1 VTYDAPV
8 QTTPTQDEG
17 YRQPLT
23 PAWLSWLGAVGWR
36 ILATVGL
43 AIVVLWLAITLS
55 TTTASV
61 LLAGIVAATFA
72 PYVMALR
79 NRGWG
84 RAKAAGVVTLAAVL
98 IFSAIVVLIVLAF
111 VPQAVAVVTALQTGL
126 VQLQKIAADYSLPPE
141 YAGMA
146 AKVTENVRTWLTA
159 EVTALVSAGAIVV
172 TVSILAGLLTFYLLS
187 DGDKAFTW
195 AVPDSMGWRRQ
206 PIREAAVDAMQRVGG
221 YLRGSAILGA
231 VYALTDLVA
240 LLLVGV
246 GIPLAAPL
254 SVLVFVSSFIPYIGG
269 ILATVCLLLVTLGA
283 LGSQAAFVLFL
294 LMVVRNVI
302 VSNLLRPVV
311 YGKTVNLH
319 PAVVLLVLP
328 VGFTI
333 AGVFGLFVAIPLA
346 AFFLS
351 ISGAVAS
358 VLDDQ
363 EPELRQPVDQDADP
377 AVPVWLDRLGQ
388 WSVRLLIVAALGGVA
403 VFIAGA
409 VPLVVATLTIG
420 VILAATFRPAVL
432 ALRRR
437 GWGAGR
443 SALAVTAGGWGISLL
458 VIVVSIASLVANAP
472 ALVSTGTDAAS
483 SISDSELV
491 KSLVGQ
497 VGSGFIAA
505 LSAIVQGIAGFAV
518 TMLLGALLTFYM
530 LRDGGRGWASVTSR
544 ASGWRSETIDTA
556 GQRAVAVLSGYMVS
570 TGVLSAF
577 GAASTAVIMAIL
589 GLPLI
594 LPIAFL
600 SFILGFIPYIGGA
613 IGTFLA
619 FFVAVKVGTTQDII
633 VMAVWVLVFNI
644 VQGSFLGPVVYGK
657 AVSLHPAIVLIS
669 IPAGGQ
675 LAGIMGMFLAV
686 PILGIVA
693 AVWRSVLAVMSD
705 REHAIALRGGSS
717 PPGASV
723 AGSDPPDPPM
733 TPEPE
738 AATRLLDRRD
748 GTGPA

>member
-1 VTYDAPV
+1 MTYDAPMD
-8 QTTPTQDEG
+8 TNPLPDEG

-23 PAWLSWLGAVGWR
+23 PEWLSWLGAVGWR

-43 AIVVLWLAITLS
+43 AIVVVWLAITLS

-98 IFSAIVVLIVLAF
+98 IISAIVVLIALAF

-126 VQLQKIAADYSLPPE
+126 AQLQKIAADYSVPPE
-141 YAGMA
+141 YAAMV
-146 AKVTENVRTWLTA
+146 AKVTEDIKDWLTA
-159 EVTALVSAGAIVV
+159 EVTALVSAGAVVV
-172 TVSILAGLLTFYLLS
+172 TVAILAGLLTFYLLS
-187 DGDKAFTW
+187 DGDKAFAW

-231 VYALTDLVA
+231 VYAVTDLVF
-240 LLLVGV
+240 LVIVGV

-254 SVLVFVSSFIPYIGG
+254 SVLVFISSFIPYIGG
-269 ILATVCLLLVTLGA
+269 ILATAFLLLVSLGA
-283 LGSQAAFVLFL
+283 LGSQAAFMLFL

-346 AFFLS
+346 AFVMS
-351 ISGAVAS
+351 ISGAAAS

-363 EPELRQPVDQDADP
+363 EPELRQPGDQDADP
-377 AVPVWLDRLGQ
+377 GVPAWLDRLGQ
-388 WSVRLLIVAALGGVA
+388 WSVRLLIVAALVGVA
-403 VFIAGA
+403 VFIADA
-409 VPLVVATLTIG
+409 VPMVVATLTIG
-420 VILAATFRPAVL
+420 LILAATFRPATL
-432 ALRRR
+432 ALQRR

-472 ALVSTGTDAAS
+472 ALVSTGSDGAN
-483 SISDSELV
+483 SISDGELI
-491 KSLVGQ
+491 KSLAGQ
-497 VGSGFIAA
+497 VGSGFIGA
-505 LSAIVQGIAGFAV
+505 LSAVVQGIAGFVVA
-518 TMLLGALLTFYM
+518 MLLAALLTFYM
-530 LRDGGRGWASVTSR
+530 LRDGGRAWASVTSR
-544 ASGWRSETIDTA
+544 SSGWRSETIDAA

-577 GAASTAVIMAIL
+577 GAASTAIIMAIL

-613 IGTFLA
+613 IGTILA
-619 FFVAVKVGTTQDII
+619 FLVAVKVGTTQDII
-633 VMAVWVLVFNI
+633 VMLLWVLVFNI
-644 VQGSFLGPVVYGK
+644 VQGSFLAPVVYGK
-657 AVSLHPAIVLIS
+657 AVSLHPAIVLIA

-686 PILGIVA
+686 PVLGIVA
-693 AVWRSVLAVMSD
+693 AIWRSVLAVMSD
-705 REHAIALRGGSS
+705 RENAIALVGGSS
-717 PPGASV
+717 PPGAGV
-723 AGSDPPDPPM
+723 AGSDPPDTDV
-733 TPEPE
+733 TPESEVAPRPTGL
-738 AATRLLDRRD
+738 AGDA
-748 GTGPA
+748 GPA

>member
-1 VTYDAPV
+1 METNPL
-8 QTTPTQDEG
+8 QDEG
-17 YRQPLT
+17 YRQRLT
-23 PAWLSWLGAVGWR
+23 PEWLSWLGAVAWR

-43 AIVVLWLAITLS
+43 VAVVLWLAITLS
-55 TTTASV
+55 TTTVSL

-79 NRGWG
+79 KRGWG

-98 IFSAIVVLIVLAF
+98 IISAIVVLIALAF
-111 VPQAVAVVTALQTGL
+111 VPQAVAVVSSLQTGL
-126 VQLQKIAADYSLPPE
+126 VRLQQIAADYALPPE

-146 AKVTENVRTWLTA
+146 AKVTEDIKTWLTA
-159 EVTALVSAGAIVV
+159 EVTALVSAGAVVV
-172 TVSILAGLLTFYLLS
+172 TVSILAGLLTFHLLS

-195 AVPDSMGWRRQ
+195 AVPDTMGWRRQ
-206 PIREAAVDAMQRVGG
+206 PIRHAAVDAMQRVGG

-231 VYALTDLVA
+231 VYAVTDLVF
-240 LLLVGV
+240 LVLVGV
-246 GIPLAAPL
+246 EIPLAAPL
-254 SVLVFVSSFIPYIGG
+254 SVLVFAASFIPYIGG
-269 ILATVCLLLVTLGA
+269 LLATVCLVLVTLGA

-328 VGFTI
+328 VGFTM

-346 AFFLS
+346 AFFVS
-351 ISGAVAS
+351 VSGAVAS

-363 EPELRQPVDQDADP
+363 EPELRQPGDQDADP
-377 AVPVWLDRLGQ
+377 GVPVWLDRLGQ

-403 VFIAGA
+403 VFIAGV

-420 VILAATFRPAVL
+420 IILAATFRPAVL

-472 ALVSTGTDAAS
+472 ALVNTGTDAAN
-483 SISDSELV
+483 SISDSDLI
-491 KSLVGQ
+491 KSLAGQ
-497 VGSGFIAA
+497 IGSGFIAA
-505 LSAIVQGIAGFAV
+505 LSAIVEGIAGFAV

-544 ASGWRSETIDTA
+544 SSGWRSETIDQA
-556 GQRAVAVLSGYMVS
+556 GQRAVTVLSGYMIS

-577 GAASTAVIMAIL
+577 GAASTAIIMFVL

-613 IGTFLA
+613 IGTVLA
-619 FFVAVKVGTTQDII
+619 FLVAVKVGTTQDII
-633 VMAVWVLVFNI
+633 VMAAWVLVFNI
-644 VQGSFLGPVVYGK
+644 VQGSFLAPVVYGK
-657 AVSLHPAIVLIS
+657 AVSLHPAIVLIA

-705 REHAIALRGGSS
+705 REHAIALRSGSS
-717 PPGASV
+717 PPGPGV
-723 AGSDPPDPPM
+723 AGSGLPGQGVA
-733 TPEPE
+733 PEPE
-738 AATRLLDRRD
+738 AATPALDPRD
-748 GTGPA
+748 DTGLA